1 MRRIFF
7 FPSYNFISLPI
18 NLYLFLAGCLLVL
31 SFIISKHVNK
41 VVSSFIVFQCSLNK
55 PQKFHIQQSILLFY
69 NSLSLQVNWLS
80 NFQLNY

>member
-18 NLYLFLAGCLLVL
+18 NLYLFLAGCLL
-31 SFIISKHVNK
+31 KHVNK